1 MGPMAVHSA
10 AHIPS
15 DRDAARHLLSQ
26 SLWHV
31 VGYNWLVAATVLPI
45 AIVLVWPLAGTR
57 LPVSTLFCIAYTFLE
72 VTAFCAERN
81 WSRVGVLCFWKFAA
95 PCCIVQ
101 TLLCSYRAY
110 NEPLGCLFISALCV
124 GMRETLFELF
134 HAGKS
139 VGGYDA
145 RERATSALIGG
156 FAYSALLVFAFGMA
170 FALLRVTQAR
180 TPIMSTHLV
189 HVLYLLVF
197 PITRALS
204 RMFLTKMTSGLAL
217 GAIDEPAPRAA
228 AAAAPAEAEA
238 AEPVSSAPSATGPPL
253 DVLVLNSD
261 MAFVLTM
268 FLEVPFACLLLLVP
282 WTLTFFTVAIANAIF
297 DVAFCCVLDVLQR
310 RRLGMLSRTCAKD
323 DAKIEQWS
331 PTYLNDRPI
340 SLIATLING
349 GGSQGPDHSEAARL
363 RPPLPVQLSQ
373 ATSSYGGST
382 NQPVSPATQR
392 TTRTGTPMGTYRSSS
407 CFQELPTSPRRPS
420 AWHVPGEPEFSPM
433 SPRVSLLLDEYD
445 DALIE
450 CRAGWA
456 RSEDD
461 CSGLDVYLF
470 QDRKL
475 TFMNHLLGNTLA
487 LALAATCVPLFR
499 LRFVSTGDL
508 MMRVVVLVL
517 LRMCA
522 DLAACVVLGWTTKD
536 VRQDECLSL
545 WGRRHEFATFHGWL
559 LRVLVGICPVFALIV
574 ALAPWEA
581 RAEPY
586 LTPATTSTNQKGLDI
601 AQWGRVAFSLSRSQ
615 WVHTVF
621 RLFPL
626 WSSQ

>member
-1 MGPMAVHSA
+1 MVVSTA
-10 AHIPS
+10 AHGPS
-15 DRDAARHLLSQ
+15 VREMARNLLSR
-26 SLWHV
+26 SLWYV

-45 AIVLVWPLAGTR
+45 ASVMVWPLASTR
-57 LPVSTLFCIAYTFLE
+57 LPVSVLFCIAYTFLE

-81 WSRVGVLCFWKFAA
+81 WSRVGFLCFWKFAA

-170 FALLRVTQAR
+170 FATICITQVK
-180 TPIMSTHLV
+180 TPIMPTHLV
-189 HVLYLLVF
+189 HLLYLLVF
-197 PITRALS
+197 PVTRILS
-204 RMFLTKMTSGLAL
+204 RMLLTKLTSGLAL
-217 GAIDEPAPRAA
+217 GAISEPDQSAA
-228 AAAAPAEAEA
+228 AAAVSEASAGAETETHAV
-238 AEPVSSAPSATGPPL
+238 PSIPSATGPPL

-261 MAFVLTM
+261 MAFALTM

-297 DVAFCCVLDVLQR
+297 DVAFCCVLDVLQTR
-310 RRLGMLSRTCAKD
+310 QLGMLLRIRAKD
-323 DAKIEQWS
+323 DAKFEQWC
-331 PTYLNDRPI
+331 PTYINERPTSII
-340 SLIATLING
+340 STLMNG
-349 GGSQGPDHSEAARL
+349 GGSPCPHHGEAERL
-363 RPPLPVQLSQ
+363 WPQ
-373 ATSSYGGST
+373 
-382 NQPVSPATQR
+382 TQR
-392 TTRTGTPMGTYRSSS
+392 KQQTGTGTPVTTYRSSP
-407 CFQELPTSPRRPS
+407 CHEQLPTSRPM
-420 AWHVPGEPEFSPM
+420 PGESSEFSPM

-499 LRFVSTGDL
+499 LRFFSTGDL
-508 MMRVVVLVL
+508 MLRIAVLVI
-517 LRMCA
+517 LRICA
-522 DLAACVVLGWTTKD
+522 DLAACVLLGWVTKE
-536 VRQDECLSL
+536 VRQDGCLSI
-545 WGRRHEFATFHGWL
+545 WERRHELATFHGWL
-559 LRVLVGICPVFALIV
+559 FRVLVGICPLFALIV

-581 RAEPY
+581 QIRVESQSKVEPRLAPPSP
-586 LTPATTSTNQKGLDI
+586 LTERGAFDI
-601 AQWGRVAFSLSRSQ
+601 ARWGHAAVFSLSQLRK
-615 WVHTVF
+615 
-621 RLFPL
+621 LL
-626 WSSQ
+626 

>member
-1 MGPMAVHSA
+1 MVVSTA
-10 AHIPS
+10 AHGPS
-15 DRDAARHLLSQ
+15 VREMARNLLSR
-26 SLWHV
+26 SLWYV

-45 AIVLVWPLAGTR
+45 ASVMVWPLASTR
-57 LPVSTLFCIAYTFLE
+57 LPVSVLFCIAYTFLE

-81 WSRVGVLCFWKFAA
+81 WSRVGFLCFWKFAA

-297 DVAFCCVLDVLQR
+297 DVAFCCVLDVLQTR
-310 RRLGMLSRTCAKD
+310 QLGMLLRIRAKD
-323 DAKIEQWS
+323 DAKFEQWC
-331 PTYLNDRPI
+331 PTYINERPTSII
-340 SLIATLING
+340 STLMNG
-349 GGSQGPDHSEAARL
+349 GGSPCPHHGEAERL
-363 RPPLPVQLSQ
+363 WPQ
-373 ATSSYGGST
+373 
-382 NQPVSPATQR
+382 TQR
-392 TTRTGTPMGTYRSSS
+392 KQQTGTGTPVTTYRSSP
-407 CFQELPTSPRRPS
+407 CHEQLPTSRPM
-420 AWHVPGEPEFSPM
+420 PGESSEFSPM

-499 LRFVSTGDL
+499 LRFFSTGDL
-508 MMRVVVLVL
+508 MLRIAVLVI
-517 LRMCA
+517 LRICA
-522 DLAACVVLGWTTKD
+522 DLAACVLLGWVTKE
-536 VRQDECLSL
+536 VRQDGCLSI
-545 WGRRHEFATFHGWL
+545 WERRHELATFHGWL
-559 LRVLVGICPVFALIV
+559 FRVLVGICPLFALIV

-581 RAEPY
+581 QIRVESQSKVEPRLAPPSP
-586 LTPATTSTNQKGLDI
+586 LTERGAFDI
-601 AQWGRVAFSLSRSQ
+601 ARWGHAAVFSLSQLRK
-615 WVHTVF
+615 
-621 RLFPL
+621 LL
-626 WSSQ
+626 